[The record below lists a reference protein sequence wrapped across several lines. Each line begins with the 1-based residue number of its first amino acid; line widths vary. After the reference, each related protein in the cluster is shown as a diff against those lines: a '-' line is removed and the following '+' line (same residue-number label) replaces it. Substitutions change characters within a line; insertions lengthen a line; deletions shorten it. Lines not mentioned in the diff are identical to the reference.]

1 MWPGDLHPSPGTLT
15 KVDLDRLP
23 VVNAPQQLLD
33 NNCFCGDM
41 FTLAELQ
48 RKDRRQVGVS
58 MA

>member
-1 MWPGDLHPSPGTLT
+1 LT